1 VEIGGH
7 KFVLGQCKE
16 RDQQLQELKQIV
28 ESETS
33 HYQWSKQGL
42 NISLLGMQILM
53 NLFLGSS
60 SSPSIIGIKNC
71 TGGYWLVYASFLA
84 VCAVATLIAIRIAR
98 KEQGLKQ
105 QFGNINIVKSDL
117 ILTRKNLTAL
127 CSLGFFRRRAR
138 RCFWTWRGNHLQP
151 VALVPWITAD
161 GLLRVRPLLGLVF
174 KNCNF
179 GSVPGARTTR
189 PSIRLLAKLLRDCW
203 LMCCNLRVT
212 LVRKALWQAIF
223 SCLDASC

>member
-127 CSLGFFRRRAR
+127 CSLGFFGGVLAGA
-138 RCFWTWRGNHLQP
+138 F
-151 VALVPWITAD
+151 
-161 GLLRVRPLLGLVF
+161 GLGGGIIYNPSLLYLGLPPMV
-174 KNCNF
+174 CSAS
-179 GSVPGARTTR
+179 G
-189 PSIRLLAKLLRDCW
+189 LY
-203 LMCCNLRVT
+203 
-212 LVRKALWQAIF
+212 LV
-223 SCLDASC
+223 